1 MQPPTSLSAAGD
13 TVFCV
18 KGNLRD
24 EGSNCGLKL
33 LLSYQGME
41 EEQSVAF
48 PNKSTATP
56 RLLLFPP
63 GIMGRREGGIGGG
76 EDDSADIKN
85 KLYKRPLPLRRRSGY
100 IGAKNTPCLKASFST
115 QSLGY
120 QMYPRRQENGKFC
133 SPAELRAH

>member
-56 RLLLFPP
+56 RLLLFPT

-100 IGAKNTPCLKASFST
+100 IGAKNTGLKASFST

>member
-100 IGAKNTPCLKASFST
+100 IGAKNTFLKASFST

>member
-33 LLSYQGME
+33 LLSYQGMV
-41 EEQSVAF
+41 EQSLAF
-48 PNKSTATP
+48 PNKSTP
-56 RLLLFPP
+56 PFLFPP

-100 IGAKNTPCLKASFST
+100 IGAKNTRFFKSLIFHPKFRLPNVSKKA
-115 QSLGY
+115 
-120 QMYPRRQENGKFC
+120 GKWKV
-133 SPAELRAH
+133 L

>member
-56 RLLLFPP
+56 RLLFPP

-100 IGAKNTPCLKASFST
+100 IVAKMLA
-115 QSLGY
+115 
-120 QMYPRRQENGKFC
+120 
-133 SPAELRAH
+133 

>member
-56 RLLLFPP
+56 RLLFPP

-76 EDDSADIKN
+76 EDDSADIKQG
-85 KLYKRPLPLRRRSGY
+85 YKRPLPLRRRSGY

-120 QMYPRRQENGKFC
+120 KMYPRRQENGKFC

>member
-56 RLLLFPP
+56 RLLFPL

-76 EDDSADIKN
+76 EDDSSSDILAADD
-85 KLYKRPLPLRRRSGY
+85 
-100 IGAKNTPCLKASFST
+100 ASA
-115 QSLGY
+115 GGGDG
-120 QMYPRRQENGKFC
+120 R
-133 SPAELRAH
+133 

>member
-100 IGAKNTPCLKASFST
+100 IGAKNTRFFKSLIFHPKFRLQNVSKKA
-115 QSLGY
+115 
-120 QMYPRRQENGKFC
+120 GKWKV
-133 SPAELRAH
+133 L